1 MEKDIKKEEKAE
13 EKKDVIIDVG
23 SKESTEELQEE
34 VKKSNSMVNMFILL
48 AGVIIVLGLILL
60 GVKFM
65 QSESVDDWIKDIIE
79 QGSTEHGF
87 MYNGFVFVE
96 YDNLWH
102 TQMQRG
108 GYLYNLHF
116 HYSPAH
122 VDAIPVVGNLREDLD
137 TSTIYITFDPLEE
150 NLSLVVTAAAELN
163 LNLVKGMGVKTIPA
177 CLRNETKEEDNA
189 CFNRPIVDC
198 NDDDKT
204 VMWVKSGEDTGIILD
219 DNCVVMQGSDEE
231 IFRAVDRLLY
241 DWYGVIVND

>member
-1 MEKDIKKEEKAE
+1 MGE
-13 EKKDVIIDVG
+13 EKKEGLVLGNIND
-23 SKESTEELQEE
+23 SSEELQEE
-34 VKKSNSMVNMFILL
+34 VKKSNSVVNMFILL

-60 GVKFM
+60 GVRLM
-65 QSESVDDWIKDIIE
+65 QPESMDDWIKDIIE

-96 YDNLWH
+96 YENLWH
-102 TQMQRG
+102 TEMQRR

-122 VDAIPVVGNLREDLD
+122 VDAIPVKGSLREGLD

-150 NLSLVVTAAAELN
+150 NLSVVITAAAELN
-163 LNLVKGMGVKTIPA
+163 LNLVKGMDVRTITA

-189 CFNRPIVDC
+189 CSARPIVTC
-198 NDDDKT
+198 DDEDKT
-204 VMWVKSGEDTGIILD
+204 VLWVRSAQTTEILLD
-219 DNCVVMQGSDEE
+219 DNCAVMQGPDEE

-241 DWYGVIVND
+241 DWYGIIESP